1 MEGLLAGAGPQRK
14 GSLGEGWRP
23 RVGRDTMQ
31 IGKRGRS
38 TLVFL
43 CVFTKNTVFYLD
55 IPIDKTYR
63 GRESGECRG
72 GLKSGS
78 DGKQADN

>member
-23 RVGRDTMQ
+23 RFRRDTMQ

-43 CVFTKNTVFYLD
+43 RVFTGNIVFYLE
-55 IPIDKTYR
+55 IPIDKT
-63 GRESGECRG
+63 
-72 GLKSGS
+72 
-78 DGKQADN
+78 

>member
-1 MEGLLAGAGPQRK
+1 MEGLPAGAGPQRK

-23 RVGRDTMQ
+23 RVGRGTMQ

-43 CVFTKNTVFYLD
+43 RVFTGNMVFYVD
-55 IPIDKTYR
+55 IPFEKT
-63 GRESGECRG
+63 
-72 GLKSGS
+72 
-78 DGKQADN
+78 